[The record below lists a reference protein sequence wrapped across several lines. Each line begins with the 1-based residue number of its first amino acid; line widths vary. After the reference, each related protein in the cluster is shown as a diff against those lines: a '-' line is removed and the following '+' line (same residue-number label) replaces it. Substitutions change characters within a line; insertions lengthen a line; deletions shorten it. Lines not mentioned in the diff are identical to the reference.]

1 MKIEGSNITLMNNI
15 DYFYYYDTM
24 NSIMCTFISNKQQAT
39 SNKQQATS
47 NKQQATSN
55 KQQATS
61 NKQQAT
67 SNKQQN
73 FTIITYSILVA
84 KKYFINSSVILTSLY
99 GALYEK

>member
-24 NSIMCTFISNKQQAT
+24 NSIMCTFI
-39 SNKQQATS
+39 
-47 NKQQATSN
+47 
-55 KQQATS
+55 S